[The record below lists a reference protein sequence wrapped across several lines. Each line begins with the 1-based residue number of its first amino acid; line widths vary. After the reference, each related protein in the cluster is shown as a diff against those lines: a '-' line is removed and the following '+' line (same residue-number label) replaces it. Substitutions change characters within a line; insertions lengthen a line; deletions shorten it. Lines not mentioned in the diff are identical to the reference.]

1 MRIITSLRLTLLQEL
16 IYTKFVFDLKKMSN
30 RMNVLAEN
38 NPNHPSV
45 LGDRSARK
53 GTMVLPVD
61 EHQVK
66 AFSKA
71 HGKST
76 EKTKAQALIEA
87 GRHWKQQIGP
97 EMDWS
102 DRRLSTPARQRRV
115 HTGEIAFVG
124 ES

>member
-1 MRIITSLRLTLLQEL
+1 
-16 IYTKFVFDLKKMSN
+16 MSN
-30 RMNVLAEN
+30 WMNILAAKKS
-38 NPNHPSV
+38 NHPSV
-45 LGDRSARK
+45 VSNHSTRK

-76 EKTKAQALIEA
+76 EKNKAQALLEA
-87 GRHWKQQIGP
+87 GQHWKQQIGP

-102 DRRLSTPARQRRV
+102 DRRLSTPARQSKV
-115 HTGEIAFVG
+115 HCGEMAFVG
-124 ES
+124 EH

>member
-1 MRIITSLRLTLLQEL
+1 
-16 IYTKFVFDLKKMSN
+16 
-30 RMNVLAEN
+30 MNVLAEN
-38 NPNHPSV
+38 NPNRPPV
-45 LGDRSARK
+45 LGDRSARE

-61 EHQVK
+61 ERQVK

-76 EKTKAQALIEA
+76 EKAKAQALIEA

-102 DRRLSTPARQRRV
+102 DRRLSTPARQCRT
-115 HTGEIAFVG
+115 HTGGMAFVG